1 MEKVK
6 VVVRFS
12 CGRVIKGFTQD
23 FFPAKR
29 LFHLAPV
36 DDPSGKPIEV
46 FIEDLK
52 AIFIV
57 LDFAGH
63 PLYRERK
70 KYVAGENPSGQKLEV
85 TFIDGEV
92 LVGSTLGYD
101 PERQGFF
108 IFPADPKSNNIRGI
122 CPFVFCR
129 KSPPPITL
137 LHCFSARLEVSRE
150 KKGSII
156 QRG

>member
-1 MEKVK
+1 LSHFREIEGEMEKVK

-29 LFHLAPV
+29 LFHLTPV

-108 IFPADPKSNNIRGI
+108 IFPADPKSNNIRVYVLSS
-122 CPFVFCR
+122 FV
-129 KSPPPITL
+129 
-137 LHCFSARLEVSRE
+137 E
-150 KKGSII
+150 KV
-156 QRG
+156 RHL